1 MSTTVTPPIVTGD
14 DLFGL
19 PDDGIEREFIRGQLR
34 ERPMTRR
41 NRRHSRTTTRLAR
54 FLDSWLDK
62 QSESKGE
69 VLTGDA
75 AFRLRKHPETMIG
88 IDVAYVSHELSAQS
102 PDATFLIEGPPVL
115 AAEIL
120 SPTDE
125 HKDIVEKI
133 ELYLE
138 TGVAVVWIVDPDLRN
153 VTVYRPGQQEVLFAA
168 AQELL
173 GDPELPGFRVKVAE
187 LFGR

>member
-41 NRRHSRTTTRLAR
+41 SRRHSRATARLAR
-54 FLDSWLDK
+54 YLDLWLD
-62 QSESKGE
+62 QRPEPKGE
-69 VLTGDA
+69 ILVGDA
-75 AFRLRKHPETMIG
+75 AFRLGKKPETTVG
-88 IDVAYVSHELSAQS
+88 IDVAYISHDLSAQS
-102 PDATFLIEGPPVL
+102 PDETFLIEGPPVL

-168 AQELL
+168 AQELI
-173 GDPELPGFRVKVAE
+173 GDPELPGFRVKVAH

>member
-1 MSTTVTPPIVTGD
+1 M
-14 DLFGL
+14 
-19 PDDGIEREFIRGQLR
+19 
-34 ERPMTRR
+34 
-41 NRRHSRTTTRLAR
+41 
-54 FLDSWLDK
+54 
-62 QSESKGE
+62 
-69 VLTGDA
+69 
-75 AFRLRKHPETMIG
+75 
-88 IDVAYVSHELSAQS
+88 
-102 PDATFLIEGPPVL
+102 PDATFLIDGPPVL

-120 SPTDE
+120 SPSDE

-153 VTVYRPGQQEVLFAA
+153 VTVYRPGQQEILFAA
-168 AQELL
+168 GQELV

>member
-14 DLFGL
+14 DLFAL
-19 PDDGIEREFIRGQLR
+19 PDDGIEREIIRGQLR

-41 NRRHSRTTTRLAR
+41 NRRHSRTTIRLGR
-54 FLDSWLDK
+54 FLDLWLDK
-62 QSESKGE
+62 QPEPKGE
-69 VLTGDA
+69 ILGGDA
-75 AFRLRKHPETMIG
+75 AFRLQKNPEITVG
-88 IDVAYVSHELSAQS
+88 IDVAYISHALSAQS
-102 PDATFLIEGPPVL
+102 PDATFLIEGAPVL

-153 VTVYRPGQQEVLFAA
+153 VTVFRPGQQEVLFAA
-168 AQELL
+168 AQELI
-173 GDPELPGFRVKVAE
+173 GDPELPGFRVKVAH

>member
-1 MSTTVTPPIVTGD
+1 MSTTVTPPILTGD

-41 NRRHSRTTTRLAR
+41 NRRHSRTTSRLAH
-54 FLDSWLDK
+54 FLELWLD
-62 QSESKGE
+62 QQTTPKGE
-69 VLTGDA
+69 ILVGDA
-75 AFRLRKHPETMIG
+75 AFRLRREPETTVG
-88 IDVAYVSHELSAQS
+88 IDVAYVSQELSEQS
-102 PDATFLIEGPPVL
+102 PDRTFLIEGAPAL

-120 SPTDE
+120 SPNDE
-125 HKDIVEKI
+125 HKDIVEKV

-173 GDPELPGFRVKVAE
+173 GDPELPGFRVKVAQ

>member
-1 MSTTVTPPIVTGD
+1 MSTTITPPILTGD

-41 NRRHSRTTTRLAR
+41 NRRHSRTTIRLGR
-54 FLDSWLDK
+54 FLDPWLDK
-62 QSESKGE
+62 QPEPKGE
-69 VLTGDA
+69 ILGGDA
-75 AFRLRKHPETMIG
+75 AFRLRKEPETTVG
-88 IDVAYVSHELSAQS
+88 IDVAYVSHGLSAQT

-168 AQELL
+168 AQELI
-173 GDPELPGFRVKVAE
+173 GDPELPGFRIQVAQ

>member
-1 MSTTVTPPIVTGD
+1 MSTTIAPPILTGD
-14 DLFGL
+14 DLFAL

-34 ERPMTRR
+34 ERPMTRL
-41 NRRHSRTTTRLAR
+41 NRRHSRTTARLAR
-54 FLDSWLDK
+54 FLDLSLD
-62 QSESKGE
+62 QRPEPKGE
-69 VLTGDA
+69 ILVGDA
-75 AFRLRKHPETMIG
+75 AFRLRKEPESTVG
-88 IDVAYVSHELSAQS
+88 IDVAYVSHELSAKS
-102 PDATFLIEGPPVL
+102 PDETFLIEGPPVL

-153 VTVYRPGQQEVLFAA
+153 VTVFRPRQQEMLFAA
-168 AQELL
+168 AQELV
-173 GDPELPGFRVKVAE
+173 GDQELPGFRVNVAH